1 MLIWTNGALRHAP
14 VLHQEGITDDAHDH
28 HRMFALV
35 GPFILTQP
43 EHGARLCLPK
53 EALVDLE
60 AAQQQR
66 PAYLTSAE
74 RIARTRRAQVDSNE
88 SFPRDFFQKASRVS
102 LDGRAVVVEVS

>member
-1 MLIWTNGALRHAP
+1 
-14 VLHQEGITDDAHDH
+14 
-28 HRMFALV
+28 MFALV

-60 AAQQQR
+60 AALAQQQR

-74 RIARTRRAQVDSNE
+74 RIALGVRKLIATRASPVIS
-88 SFPRDFFQKASRVS
+88 SDFFQTASRVS

>member
-1 MLIWTNGALRHAP
+1 MLIWTNGALRHHS

-74 RIARTRRAQVDSNE
+74 RIALGVRKLIATRASPVISSRKPLE
-88 SFPRDFFQKASRVS
+88 SPSTAGPSS
-102 LDGRAVVVEVS
+102 